1 MLCLATPKKTIVC
14 HCRTKR
20 MTHFS
25 ISGSK
30 KQDRAGMLQRWR
42 CCRTTSPLEGWHLHL
57 RRLTDPT
64 TKGKSGHLC
73 LVRIGLRV
81 FRWNVDAAVRLGFLP
96 DLGHHQLWLLDDL
109 LRAVRKMG
117 LPVSSY
123 PSSIR
128 SFHAYKPVVVEEAT
142 AQSLQ
147 TTTFSPAKRRTTCLR
162 SACTAS
168 CCSASEKASSRRRSW
183 RGPSPLRTESWPGP
197 WLGSTIFSDSGCS
210 SKMMPR
216 QGRRRQQYSWQ
227 LILPR

>member
-1 MLCLATPKKTIVC
+1 MR

-96 DLGHHQLWLLDDL
+96 DLGHHQLWLP
-109 LRAVRKMG
+109 RACYGPSGRWA
-117 LPVSSY
+117 Y
-123 PSSIR
+123 PSRATPPPYDRFMPTSR
-128 SFHAYKPVVVEEAT
+128 S
-142 AQSLQ
+142 SW
-147 TTTFSPAKRRTTCLR
+147 
-162 SACTAS
+162 
-168 CCSASEKASSRRRSW
+168 RRR
-183 RGPSPLRTESWPGP
+183 RHSPY
-197 WLGSTIFSDSGCS
+197 
-210 SKMMPR
+210 K
-216 QGRRRQQYSWQ
+216 QRRSRPQRDVR
-227 LILPR
+227 PA